1 MNRIGTILL
10 GVASATVASF
20 LFLAVSGCS
29 EAPKKAPDKMAGTM
43 ESKDSKMETKD
54 GKMESKMD
62 TKMEGK
68 MESKMDTKK
77 DDKMQTK

>member
-10 GVASATVASF
+10 GVASVTVASF

-29 EAPKKAPDKMAGTM
+29 ESPKKAPDKMAGTM

-68 MESKMDTKK
+68 MDTKK